1 MPVTCTEVIAKF
13 RLPPTVIR
21 TSALRQNYLRFRI
34 SPDVYKDACSLAQAK
49 GLPSLIYHEPVLEVR
64 FVRGAAGPTSFLTK
78 RERSR
83 SYPQGLQARW
93 LD

>member
-49 GLPSLIYHEPVLEVR
+49 GLPSLIYHEPMLEVR

-83 SYPQGLQARW
+83 SYPQGLQAGW